1 MKLIKVLFCGLCLQL
16 TTGCANFG
24 KDLKAFLKG
33 TPSTQSSP
41 AQGTQTPRLND
52 DVVRYSEVK
61 NMPYEDEREYRRMS
75 RKEFEDKELRSDNA
89 GSLWIM
95 EGQDSYLFTENNVR
109 LPGDLINVAL
119 EGQPEKHL
127 STKAKVIKDLM
138 KKIEAKRKTASAK
151 SAPAG
156 EAKPEAGAEAAKPD
170 VAAAAAAGGAK
181 PDAQK
186 NTEVGAEEEMDLGGE
201 FDVKSVPS
209 RIVEKLSDGNYR
221 IKGSQNFMIGA
232 KEYKVIVTGLVKPSD
247 VNNNIVDSSK
257 ILDSK
262 FDIVRSAKR

>member
-1 MKLIKVLFCGLCLQL
+1 MKSAGILLLTLFALLNA
-16 TTGCANFG
+16 GCANFG

-33 TPSTQSSP
+33 TPSQPVGVAASTQ
-41 AQGTQTPRLND
+41 APRVSD

-75 RKEFEDKELRSDNA
+75 RKEFEDQELRSDNT

-138 KKIEAKRKTASAK
+138 KKIEAKRKMASTK
-151 SAPAG
+151 PAATG
-156 EAKPEAGAEAAKPD
+156 EAKPETGAEAAKP
-170 VAAAAAAGGAK
+170 AAAPADGAK

-186 NTEVGAEEEMDLGGE
+186 TAEAPADEEMDLGGD
-201 FDVKSVPS
+201 FDVKAVPS

-247 VNNNIVDSSK
+247 VNNNMVDSSK